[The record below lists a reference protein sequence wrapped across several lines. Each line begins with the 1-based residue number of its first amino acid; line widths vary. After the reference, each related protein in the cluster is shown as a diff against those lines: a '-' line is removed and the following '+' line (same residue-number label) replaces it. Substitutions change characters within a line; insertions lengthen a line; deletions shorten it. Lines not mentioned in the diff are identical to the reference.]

1 MINVDFT
8 LADFDTVSLLT
19 PVTPAANEWVAAH
32 VPETALRWGGGLA
45 IEASNVSLMVH
56 EIDECGLNVAVA

>member
-19 PVTPAANEWVAAH
+19 PVTPAANEWVAVH
-32 VPETALRWGGGLA
+32 VPETALRWG
-45 IEASNVSLMVH
+45 
-56 EIDECGLNVAVA
+56 AVWRLRRATSR